1 MSEIF
6 NIKDNILKNRAR
18 NRGTVLRL
26 IKITINDDLSK
37 GQTLTIQASK
47 DNNYMDIDEY
57 GYLGK
62 DIKQYKNIPGRSFDI
77 KKIIIK
83 NMVK

>member
-1 MSEIF
+1 
-6 NIKDNILKNRAR
+6 
-18 NRGTVLRL
+18 
-26 IKITINDDLSK
+26 
-37 GQTLTIQASK
+37 
-47 DNNYMDIDEY
+47 MDIDEY

-62 DIKQYKNIPGRSFDI
+62 GIKQYKNIPGRSFDI